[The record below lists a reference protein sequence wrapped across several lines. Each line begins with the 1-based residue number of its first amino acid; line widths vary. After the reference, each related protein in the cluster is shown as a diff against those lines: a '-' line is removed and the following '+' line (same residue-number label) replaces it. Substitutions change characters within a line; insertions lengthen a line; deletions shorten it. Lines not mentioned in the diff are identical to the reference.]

1 MKKYGLFLIMLI
13 AVLAVALS
21 SCTPEGNSPDGG
33 GTNAP
38 PQQNTGGSIAPGSKI
53 SIIFSEEES
62 RKETSGEYGTLLA
75 KIQTALIYGDVFYD
89 AVYAQE
95 GSTPSANEIIVGKS
109 GRDVSKT
116 AYERLERIEIPKE
129 EEDEYPLGFGR
140 WLVYAKDGSIA
151 VAYDDDELLSAASDA
166 VAALIDGYLS
176 KDEIDV
182 PDGVLLSGVTDYY
195 SAYEKKD
202 ALELD
207 NQWLELEA
215 RVGTD
220 VVSALKNLYGI
231 YSDDMIEWMANL
243 WEPHTCICETEECTN
258 SSAYCGGGAF
268 YYSNSGRDTEGFLPD
283 SESTRQILYFL
294 ESSGMVK
301 SYTHIPESMKNGIV
315 RFLKSLQDPES
326 GYFYHP
332 QWGNVISDSRRG
344 RDLGDCTNLLVKFG
358 SAPTYDAPNGVKGD
372 GLTADGTPAV
382 TASVSRLTERLGVSE
397 AYAASKVVATAAT
410 PEHLVDK
417 ASFEAYLKSLDIR
430 GHSYSVGNDLA
441 AQISEIKQRDAVL
454 QAEGADYSLVSI
466 LMSFLAENQN
476 PETGTWHWPNESDQ
490 TDPYYA
496 NNGVLKISLVYNS
509 TKTLIPNYTKLVNG
523 AIEALMAEED
533 PGAVVDIYNVWYAL
547 SGIKGNIENYGGDE
561 AKAHLATFLEEL
573 LAKAPTLIEATRDKL
588 VIFLKPDGSFSYTPK
603 YSSAVSQSDPVA
615 LPQSEEGDVNATTIC
630 AGGTLTT
637 MFSALGISELRP
649 GLYTSVDYK
658 RFIRI
663 IEDLDTVI
671 KKEVPP
677 LEVEATGDENK
688 GKGKYYND
696 SLHFDNRFTDLV
708 NQGLFY
714 SQDDKI
720 QFDRLNVG
728 VYAGTTSVN
737 KDKVMA
743 YGKLI
748 GGSPYLYMNLM
759 NGKNGNAFIFETDI
773 CLIGGSTSYEDGGI
787 LQFWLDDDN
796 ETDTVMWW
804 NSHFSIKQEQ
814 DLIEGDEP
822 VHQHSFSPTMK
833 THAFNYG
840 SWHNLRLEVQNAAA
854 MGAEIR
860 LYVDNILV
868 NRSYVTEINTA
879 IDHLTL
885 RFRGDSDA
893 DSLVL
898 FDNIFFGSFASIPAD
913 NTELVPDNIVIGSS
927 TDIIAGAENR
937 GSGVYASS
945 AQGYSNL
952 NLTLLKSSG
961 KLGSQDGRITFDK
974 ASGGYYAI
982 IRKIRD
988 TGEAMLFGKTTTGD
1002 PYLFFYADPNEEDD
1016 RSLVFE
1022 TDLAL
1027 MSGTADGRSDNLI
1040 MQLYASKTEA
1050 ISYWYDLGVNIKR
1063 INEKYY
1069 VSAKNTDVEIS
1080 AAHWYNLRI
1089 EVDDTSAIGSEARIY
1104 LNGELIAKFNT
1115 TSAANYVPNV
1125 MIRFMSQCKDGRI
1138 YFDNTYFKA
1147 PVKPVESIPTPTN
1160 PPVGNETDNIGSG
1173 VYYDKSEKYEGRT
1186 HEGLISDGVMALNT
1200 NRGTGDKRT
1209 LSFSGGAMHYA
1220 STGSGWGAINFVKQN
1235 EGEGIVFETD
1245 IRLTD
1250 VVCSKDRPLSF
1261 VGTSNNGSGSAG
1273 LYSFTMSIYPHP
1285 DKAVG
1290 GYFVTI
1296 KDNTE
1301 QVAWIPNDI
1310 WVNIRYEFDDTKP
1323 GSSTRLL
1330 INGKTVLEAKSAG
1343 AITDIKG
1350 VELLTMST
1358 SSSNGFISGTVS
1370 FDNTYMGVKVVK
1382 LPEPPTEPPTEGDDP
1397 VVTPP
1402 SADDYYGKGAYYNHA
1417 IKYEGA
1423 THASLISA
1431 GLMAENTNRGL
1442 GGKTLTFSDGA
1453 MIYAGV
1459 KSSWSAVNFI
1469 KRGGVGMVF
1478 ETDIKL
1484 DGAEI
1489 SRARA
1494 TQLVG
1499 TSNNGTGNAGV
1510 YTFRI
1515 SIYSDTDGDGYILEI
1530 KDSTETVIIPE
1541 GTWVN
1546 IRYEFE
1552 ALTSGSGVKLYVNGE
1567 LAIETVSSSSIS
1579 GIAGVEMLHSSDSGA
1594 DFGFSSG
1601 TITLDNTY
1609 CGGIIAD
1616 NGSRGEGKYKDLA
1629 ISYDGISFDELV
1641 TDGTITPVS
1650 ASSAPASVVE
1660 VSGDDALRIAASGS
1674 SWARYSIKK
1683 VGTGTDMV
1691 FDTDVMIENYS
1702 SSEAR
1707 YLYIMPTSNL
1717 SANASLYTAYIMLM
1731 PNSEGGYDIYLND
1744 ASDSRYT
1751 LTQGEWFNLR
1761 VEFDGL
1767 IQGSRFAIYINGTLL
1782 AEAAL
1787 QKSISN
1793 VAGLQLQLQGK
1804 SGSNAG
1810 VVGDIYLDN
1819 TYLGDKIS
1827 EQ

>member
-1 MKKYGLFLIMLI
+1 MKKFGLFLIMLI

-21 SCTPEGNSPDGG
+21 SCTPEGNAPDGG
-33 GTNAP
+33 GTSAP

-95 GSTPSANEIIVGKS
+95 SSTPSANEIIVGKS

-215 RVGTD
+215 KVGAD

-231 YSDDMIEWMANL
+231 YSDDMIDWMANL
-243 WEPHTCICETEECTN
+243 WEPHTCICKTEKCTN
-258 SSAYCGGGAF
+258 SSSYCGGGAF

-372 GLTADGTPAV
+372 GLTADGTPSV

-397 AYAASKVVATAAT
+397 AYAASRVVATAAT

-454 QAEGADYSLVSI
+454 QAEGADYSLVSM

-496 NNGVLKISLVYNS
+496 NNGVLKISLVYNN
-509 TKTLIPNYTKLVNG
+509 TGTLIPNYTKLVNG

-588 VIFLKPDGSFSYTPK
+588 VIFLKPDGSFSYTQK
-603 YSSAVSQSDPVA
+603 YSSSVSQSAPVA

-630 AGGTLTT
+630 AGGTITT
-637 MFSALGISELRP
+637 MFSALGIGDLRP
-649 GLYTSVDYK
+649 QLYTSVDYK

-671 KKEVPP
+671 KKEIPP

-696 SLHFDNRFTDLV
+696 SLHFDNKFTELV

-759 NGKNGNAFIFETDI
+759 NGKNGNAFVFETDI
-773 CLIGGSTSYEDGGI
+773 CLIGGSTSYEDGGV
-787 LQFWLDDDN
+787 LQLWLDDAN
-796 ETDTVMWW
+796 ISDTVMWW
-804 NSHFSIKQEQ
+804 NGAFSVKQEQ
-814 DLIEGDEP
+814 DDLSGEEP

-833 THAFNYG
+833 KHSVAYG
-840 SWHNLRLEVQNAAA
+840 TWHNVRLEVQNAGL
-854 MGAEIR
+854 MGAEVR
-860 LYVDNILV
+860 LYVDNVLV
-868 NRSYVTEINTA
+868 NRSYVTETNKNL
-879 IDHLTL
+879 DHLTL
-885 RFRGDSDA
+885 RFRGDSGA
-893 DSLVL
+893 DSVVL
-898 FDNIFFGSFASIPAD
+898 FDNMFLGSFESIPKD
-913 NTELVPDNIVIGSS
+913 DTELIPDNIEIGTSM
-927 TDIIAGAENR
+927 DIIAGAENR
-937 GSGVYASS
+937 GSGVYASN
-945 AQGYSNL
+945 AQSYSGINL
-952 NLTLLKSSG
+952 NYLSTIG
-961 KLGSQDGRITFDK
+961 KIGSQDGRISLDK
-974 ASGGYYAI
+974 TSGHYAI
-982 IRKIRD
+982 IRSIRD
-988 TGEAMLFGKTTTGD
+988 TGEALTFGTTTTSD
-1002 PYLFFYADPNEEDD
+1002 PWLFFYADGNEDEADK
-1016 RSLVFE
+1016 SLVFE
-1022 TDLAL
+1022 TDFAF
-1027 MSGTADGRSDNLI
+1027 MSGTAEGRPDNYV
-1040 MQLYASKTEA
+1040 MQLYASKTEG
-1050 ISYWYDLGVNIKR
+1050 ISYWYDIGLSIQYKN
-1063 INEKYY
+1063 NKYY
-1069 VSAKNTDVEIS
+1069 LCGKDLELELPV
-1080 AAHWYNLRI
+1080 AAWNNIRI
-1089 EVDDTSAIGSEARIY
+1089 EVDDTTTSGSEVRIY
-1104 LNGELIAKFNT
+1104 VNNTVVSTYAT
-1115 TSAANYVPNV
+1115 TSAATYVPNI
-1125 MIRFMSQCKDGRI
+1125 MIRFMSQCKDGKV

-1147 PVKPVESIPTPTN
+1147 PIQPPPPTPVN
-1160 PPVGNETDNIGSG
+1160 PPTGSESDNLGNGAL
-1173 VYYDKSEKYEGRT
+1173 YEKAEKFEGRT
-1186 HEGLISDGVMALNT
+1186 HEALISDGIMALNT
-1200 NRGTGDKRT
+1200 NRGTGDLRT
-1209 LSFSGGAMHYA
+1209 LSFSDGALHYT
-1220 STGSGWGAINFVKQN
+1220 SRGSSWGSINFINQGKS
-1235 EGEGIVFETD
+1235 GTGYVFETD
-1245 IRLTD
+1245 IRLEG
-1250 VVCSKDRPLSF
+1250 VNCSADRPIQF
-1261 VGTSNNGSGSAG
+1261 AGTSNNGTGNASV
-1273 LYSFTMSIYPHP
+1273 YPFSISISTYT
-1285 DKAVG
+1285 DKSVG
-1290 GYFVTI
+1290 GYILTI
-1296 KDNTE
+1296 KGNTE
-1301 QVAWIPNDI
+1301 QVAWIPEAT
-1310 WVNIRYEFDDTKP
+1310 WVNIRYEFDTTGEDAD
-1323 GSSTRLL
+1323 TRLL
-1330 INGKTVLEAKSAG
+1330 INGTVVLEAKSTG
-1343 AITDIKG
+1343 AISNIAG
-1350 VELLTMST
+1350 VELFTMST
-1358 SSSNGFISGTVS
+1358 SGGVGFVAGTISL
-1370 FDNTYMGVKVVK
+1370 DNTFCGAKAESA
-1382 LPEPPTEPPTEGDDP
+1382 PPSGGDTPTEPETPTN
-1397 VVTPP
+1397 PP
-1402 SADDYYGKGAYYNHA
+1402 ASTDDYYGKGAYYGKG
-1417 IKYEGA
+1417 IDYTSA

-1442 GGKTLTFSDGA
+1442 GGKTLSFTNGTLV
-1453 MIYAGV
+1453 YAGV
-1459 KSSWSAVNFI
+1459 TSSFSAIDFV
-1469 KRGGVGMVF
+1469 KRGSGEGMVF
-1478 ETDIKL
+1478 ETDIKI
-1484 DGAEI
+1484 DGADI
-1489 SRARA
+1489 SKNRA
-1494 TQLVG
+1494 TQFVG
-1499 TSNNGTGNAGV
+1499 TSNNGTGNAGL
-1510 YTFRI
+1510 YAFRI
-1515 SIYSDTDGDGYILEI
+1515 SIYSNADGGYIIEI
-1530 KDSTETVIIPE
+1530 KDGDKQIAIPE
-1541 GTWVN
+1541 GKWVN

-1552 ALTSGSGVKLYVNGE
+1552 TLTLGSSVKLYVNGE
-1567 LAIETVSSSSIS
+1567 LVIETVSSGSIS
-1579 GIAGVEMLHSSDSGA
+1579 NIKGVEMLHSSNNGA
-1594 DFGFSSG
+1594 DLGFSNG

-1629 ISYDGISFDELV
+1629 ISYDGISFDELA
-1641 TDGTITPVS
+1641 TGGTITPVS

-1683 VGTGTDMV
+1683 QGAAANMVFETDM
-1691 FDTDVMIENYS
+1691 MIEDYS
-1702 SSEAR
+1702 SSAAR
-1707 YLYIMPTSNL
+1707 YFYIMPTSNL

-1744 ASDSRYT
+1744 ASESKYT
-1751 LTQGEWFNLR
+1751 VTQGKWFNLR

-1767 IQGSRFAIYINGTLL
+1767 SMGDRFCIYVNGELL
-1782 AEAAL
+1782 AEATL

-1793 VAGLQLQLQGK
+1793 VQGLQLQLQGK